1 MVKND
6 QKFKT
11 ATIFLLSRLQ
21 FEVALFKLPRE
32 MRLCMTL
39 VGIRYNTASD
49 KTQGADSAP
58 KPQIVVPIGAAAI
71 QLYNQRG

>member
-1 MVKND
+1 M
-6 QKFKT
+6 FP
-11 ATIFLLSRLQ
+11 LSRLQ
-21 FEVALFKLPRE
+21 FEVALYKLPRE

-39 VGIRYNTASD
+39 VGIRYNTAND

-71 QLYNQRG
+71 QLYSQRG